1 MLQDPKVSQWGAL
14 DRFMAHFIVQTK
26 GQFTYELVAKTIL
39 TTEGHFGGKKITSV
53 KWDGGL
59 IANKLNADQELNELI
74 SKQSYRDAQ
83 IFIDP
88 TETGIRIYGTWKNA
102 HDFTITKE
110 LFEIY
115 DKIAGHIKNL

>member
-1 MLQDPKVSQWGAL
+1 MQDPKVPHWGAL

-26 GQFTYELVAKTIL
+26 AHNTYELVAKTIL
-39 TTEGHFGGKKITSV
+39 TTKGHFGGKKVVSV
-53 KWDGGL
+53 KWDGGFIANILNKDSKLNKL
-59 IANKLNADQELNELI
+59 IA
-74 SKQSYRDAQ
+74 KQHYRDAQ

-88 TETGIRIYGTWKNA
+88 TDTGIRLYSTWKNA
-102 HDFTITKE
+102 HDFTMTKE